1 MPTDAALR
9 RMELLQSDL
18 ARPALRAV

>member
-18 ARPALRAV
+18 ARRALRAV